1 MIKIDKGEKLKNK
14 NKYGMF
20 AGWDMMKIADKKGQE
35 IAEKICKVK
44 MLTSSASFKFKKQC
58 CSLAEF
64 GELTLQGNIKKN
76 RKGKLEAV
84 VILENEFL
92 FAKLKFVE
100 FRHNHC
106 SL

>member
-1 MIKIDKGEKLKNK
+1 MKNK

-35 IAEKICKVK
+35 ISEKICKVK

-92 FAKLKFVE
+92 FAKLKFIE
-100 FRHNHC
+100 FHHNHC